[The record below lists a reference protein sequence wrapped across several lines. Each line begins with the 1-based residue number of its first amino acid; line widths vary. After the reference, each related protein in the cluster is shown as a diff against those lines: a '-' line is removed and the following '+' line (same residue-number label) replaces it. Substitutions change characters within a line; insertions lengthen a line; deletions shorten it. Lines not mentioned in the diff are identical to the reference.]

1 MAQNRGHSYALQ
13 VGPHETGATLV
24 ELLAARFSHSPVEE
38 WALRCGRGELMI
50 AGRCVD
56 AQRRLRKGETVVWNR
71 PPWDEP
77 DVPLGFQVLHED
89 DALLAVD
96 KPSGLPTAPAGGFLE
111 HTLLTLVRR
120 SRPEATPMHR
130 LGRGTSG
137 VVLFARTTEAAA
149 MLQAEWRERRVRKVY
164 RALVTGLPAWDARR
178 IDVPIG
184 PIAHEA
190 LGELHAASP
199 SGKRAISEV
208 RVLGRRAEQ
217 SLVEVEIETGR
228 PHQIRIHLAAIGHPL
243 VGDPLY
249 VAGGLP
255 EPRSRVLPGETGYWL
270 HAHTLEV
277 THPSTG
283 RRIAFT
289 AAPPEVLCI

>member
-1 MAQNRGHSYALQ
+1 MALNRGHSYALH
-13 VGPHETGATLV
+13 VGPREAGATLV

-50 AGRCVD
+50 AGCCVD
-56 AQRRLRKGETVVWNR
+56 AERRLLKGETVVWNR

-77 DVPLGFQVLHED
+77 DVPLEFEVLHED
-89 DALLAVD
+89 DALLVVD
-96 KPSGLPTAPAGGFLE
+96 KPSGLPTVPAGGFLE

-149 MLQAEWRERRVRKVY
+149 RLQAEWRERRVRKVY
-164 RALVTGLPAWDARR
+164 RALMTGLPEWDARR

-184 PIAHEA
+184 PMFHDA

-208 RVLGRRAEQ
+208 RVLGRREGHA
-217 SLVEVEIETGR
+217 LVEVEIETGR
-228 PHQIRIHLAAIGHPL
+228 PHQIRIHLAAVGHPL

-249 VAGGLP
+249 VAGGVP
-255 EPRSRVLPGETGYWL
+255 APQSRVLPGETGYWL

-277 THPSTG
+277 THPATG
-283 RRIAFT
+283 ERAAFT
-289 AAPPEVLCI
+289 APPPSILSL